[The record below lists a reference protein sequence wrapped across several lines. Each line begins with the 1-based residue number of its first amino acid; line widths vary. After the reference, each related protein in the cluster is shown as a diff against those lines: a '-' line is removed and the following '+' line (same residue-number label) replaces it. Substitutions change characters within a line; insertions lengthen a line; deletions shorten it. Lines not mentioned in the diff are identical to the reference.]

1 MYSSYLNSFT
11 SKVNSIRQNILQGE
25 ADGDTE
31 DDTYLCR
38 VLRTYYTNEKKAPFP
53 PWLPPDPR
61 GPPPAPIVQPV
72 YSPSVGAGYGAAPAS
87 ASKADFNSL
96 FGGAPARPNTASPPL
111 AGSLRTGRGQSPAAR
126 SGSAL
131 GGGPPPVQQQ
141 PQTLSARDRLKMGR
155 SKGGASAVGGGGGS
169 DGYEQSAG
177 GERPFMAATS
187 PWASNQA
194 EFTGGGYDQSGRG
207 GSAGRMGLQ
216 GGGPAGG
223 RRGPGLPSGPR
234 LR

>member
-61 GPPPAPIVQPV
+61 GPAPAPVVQP
-72 YSPSVGAGYGAAPAS
+72 PMGAGYGAAPPGQR
-87 ASKADFNSL
+87 ADLNSL
-96 FGGAPARPNTASPPL
+96 FGAAPARPNTASPPL
-111 AGSLRTGRGQSPAAR
+111 AASLRTGRGQSPGGR
-126 SGSAL
+126 SL
-131 GGGPPPVQQQ
+131 GGVPQQQQPVQQQ
-141 PQTLSARDRLKMGR
+141 QQQQTQTLSARDRLKMGR
-155 SKGGASAVGGGGGS
+155 SKGGASALGGGGG
-169 DGYEQSAG
+169 GG

-187 PWASNQA
+187 PWASNEA
-194 EFTGGGYDQSGRG
+194 EFSGAGYDQPGRPAG
-207 GSAGRMGLQ
+207 SGSAGRM
-216 GGGPAGG
+216 
-223 RRGPGLPSGPR
+223 GLPSGPR